1 MHSLFGLIA
10 LPSVLAAQQPGL
22 KLSDIA
28 GVWRVQTMIG
38 PSDSVVATLELTE
51 TASDKGWSM
60 VLADHPRVPVRVLT
74 VGGDSVVWEAG
85 PYPSTRRVG
94 QTVVLRAVGHY
105 KGDKMWGSFEA
116 TYSVSGKAS
125 GKINGEREKS
135 TRP

>member
-1 MHSLFGLIA
+1 MHPLFPLIA
-10 LPSVLAAQQPGL
+10 LASVLAAQQPGL

-28 GVWRVQTMIG
+28 GVWHVQTMIG

-94 QTVVLRAVGHY
+94 QTVVLRTVGHY
-105 KGDKMWGSFEA
+105 KGDKMWGGFEA
-116 TYSVSGKAS
+116 QYSAGLKVNGKISGKRS
-125 GKINGEREKS
+125 D
-135 TRP
+135 PH

>member
-1 MHSLFGLIA
+1 MYPPFALIA
-10 LPSVLAAQQPGL
+10 FALAAQQPGV

-28 GVWRVQTMIG
+28 GVWHVKTTIG

-51 TASDKGWSM
+51 TANVKGWSM

-94 QTVVLRAVGHY
+94 QTVLLRSVGHY
-105 KGDKMWGSFEA
+105 KRAEMWGSFEA
-116 TYSVSGKAS
+116 TYSATGKVSGKVR
-125 GKINGEREKS
+125 GEREKS

>member
-1 MHSLFGLIA
+1 MHPLFPLIA
-10 LPSVLAAQQPGL
+10 LASVSVAQQPGL

-28 GVWRVQTMIG
+28 GVWHVQTMIG

-94 QTVVLRAVGHY
+94 QTVVLRTVGHY
-105 KGDKMWGSFEA
+105 KGGEMWGSFEA
-116 TYSVSGKAS
+116 TYSVTGKVSGKVR
-125 GKINGEREKS
+125 GERQKS
-135 TRP
+135 ARP

>member
-1 MHSLFGLIA
+1 MRPLFALIA
-10 LPSVLAAQQPGL
+10 LPSVLAAQRPGL

-28 GVWRVQTMIG
+28 GVWHVQTMIG

-60 VLADHPRVPVRVLT
+60 VLADHPRLPVHVLT
-74 VGGDSVVWEAG
+74 AGGDSVVWEAG

-94 QTVVLRAVGHY
+94 QTVVLHTVGHY
-105 KGDKMWGSFEA
+105 KGDEMWGSFEA
-116 TYSVSGKAS
+116 AYSVSGKVS
-125 GKINGEREKS
+125 GKVRGERQKS

>member
-1 MHSLFGLIA
+1 MHPLFALIA
-10 LPSVLAAQQPGL
+10 LASVLAAQQPGL
-22 KLSDIA
+22 TLSDLA
-28 GVWRVQTMIG
+28 GVWHVQTMIG
-38 PSDSVVATLELTE
+38 PSDSVVASLELTE

-94 QTVVLRAVGHY
+94 QTVVLRTVGHY
-105 KGDKMWGSFEA
+105 KRDEMWGRFEA
-116 TYSVSGKAS
+116 TYSVSGKVS
-125 GKINGEREKS
+125 GKVSGERQKS

>member
-1 MHSLFGLIA
+1 MRPLFA
-10 LPSVLAAQQPGL
+10 LMVLASGLAAQQPGL

-51 TASDKGWSM
+51 TVSDKGWSM

-94 QTVVLRAVGHY
+94 QTVVLRTVGHY
-105 KGDKMWGSFEA
+105 KGGEMWGSFEA
-116 TYSVSGKAS
+116 TYSVNGKVSGKVE
-125 GKINGEREKS
+125 GEREKS
-135 TRP
+135 TGP

>member
-1 MHSLFGLIA
+1 MRPRFA
-10 LPSVLAAQQPGL
+10 LMVLASGLAAQQPGL

-51 TASDKGWSM
+51 TVSDKRWSM
-60 VLADHPRVPVRVLT
+60 VLADHPRIPVRVLT

-94 QTVVLRAVGHY
+94 QTVVLRTVGHY
-105 KGDKMWGSFEA
+105 KGGEMWGSFEA
-116 TYSVSGKAS
+116 TYSVNGKVSGKV
-125 GKINGEREKS
+125 KGEREKS
-135 TRP
+135 TGP

>member
-28 GVWRVQTMIG
+28 GVWHVRTMIG

>member
-1 MHSLFGLIA
+1 MRPLFA
-10 LPSVLAAQQPGL
+10 LMVLASGLAAQQPGL

-51 TASDKGWSM
+51 TVSDKGWSM

-94 QTVVLRAVGHY
+94 QTVVLRTVGHY
-105 KGDKMWGSFEA
+105 KGGEMWGSFEA
-116 TYSVSGKAS
+116 TYSVNGKVSGKV
-125 GKINGEREKS
+125 KGEREKS
-135 TRP
+135 TGP

>member
-1 MHSLFGLIA
+1 MVLASG
-10 LPSVLAAQQPGL
+10 LAAQQPGL

-51 TASDKGWSM
+51 TVSDKRWSM

-94 QTVVLRAVGHY
+94 QTVVLRTVGHY
-105 KGDKMWGSFEA
+105 KGGEMWGSFEA
-116 TYSVSGKAS
+116 TYSVNGKVSGKV
-125 GKINGEREKS
+125 KGEREKS
-135 TRP
+135 TGP

>member
-1 MHSLFGLIA
+1 MHSLFALFA

-28 GVWRVQTMIG
+28 GVWHVQTMIG
-38 PSDSVVATLELTE
+38 PSDSMVAPLELTE

-94 QTVVLRAVGHY
+94 QTVVLRTVGHY
-105 KGDKMWGSFEA
+105 KGDEMWGSFEA
-116 TYSVSGKAS
+116 TYSVTGKVSGKVR
-125 GKINGEREKS
+125 GERQKS